1 MIIRKLF
8 KFEGSHIVRNCS
20 SERCS
25 RNVHGHSYKVEVF
38 LSSDCLDNAGMIMD
52 FGLMQDFKAV
62 VDAFDHSH
70 IIWRE
75 DNGKY
80 REFFMQENERWILSE
95 FNPSAEILSL
105 IFFYFFDGIIKNTE
119 FSNGE
124 GEISVKSVRVHET
137 DTGYAECNRKDF
149 EMFLNQIGNKVIISF
164 SSALREF
171 LPKTVLNV
179 KRIIPP
185 PRKLIKQDEYLNNLN
200 LSTHG

>member
-52 FGLMQDFKAV
+52 FGLMQDFRAV

-75 DNGKY
+75 DNSRY

-105 IFFYFFDGIIKNTE
+105 IFFYF
-119 FSNGE
+119 
-124 GEISVKSVRVHET
+124 
-137 DTGYAECNRKDF
+137 
-149 EMFLNQIGNKVIISF
+149 
-164 SSALREF
+164 
-171 LPKTVLNV
+171 
-179 KRIIPP
+179 
-185 PRKLIKQDEYLNNLN
+185 LIEL
-200 LSTHG
+200 

>member
-75 DNGKY
+75 DNSKY

-105 IFFYFFDGIIKNTE
+105 IFFYFFDKIITNTE

-124 GEISVKSVRVHET
+124 GKISVRSVRVHET
-137 DTGYAECNRKDF
+137 DTGYAECNRKDV
-149 EMFLNQIGNKVIISF
+149 EMFMNQISYDAIIGF
-164 SSALREF
+164 SPALREF
-171 LPKTVLNV
+171 LPKTVLNI
-179 KRIIPP
+179 KRIIPQ

>member
-1 MIIRKLF
+1 
-8 KFEGSHIVRNCS
+8 
-20 SERCS
+20 
-25 RNVHGHSYKVEVF
+25 
-38 LSSDCLDNAGMIMD
+38 MD

-75 DNGKY
+75 DNSRY

-105 IFFYFFDGIIKNTE
+105 IFFYFFDRIIKNTE
-119 FSNGE
+119 FSNDE
-124 GEISVKSVRVHET
+124 GKISVKSVRVHET

-164 SSALREF
+164 SLALREF
-171 LPKTVLNV
+171 LPKTVLNI

-185 PRKLIKQDEYLNNLN
+185 PHKLIKQDEYLNNLN